1 MSSVMLKTFRE
12 GQLVTVAA
20 EGGDVDG
27 VVAHVSSLVK
37 VEVAVEEAG
46 TGPVFRT
53 AHPRSLTPRD
63 EPGPAD
69 DALRRAIHRSAS
81 AGHSAPGGGPAHG
94 RRAHT
99 RAAAHRPTG
108 R

>member
-1 MSSVMLKTFRE
+1 MLKTFRE
-12 GQLVTVAA
+12 GQLVSVAA
-20 EGGDVDG
+20 EGGSLDG
-27 VVAHVSSLVK
+27 VVSHAAGLVK
-37 VEVAVEEAG
+37 VEVAVDEAG
-46 TGPVFRT
+46 TGPVFRVV
-53 AHPRSLTPRD
+53 HPKALTPRD

-69 DALRRAIHRSAS
+69 DALRSLIHRAGA
-81 AGHSAPGGGPAHG
+81 AGHSAPGGGSVAG

>member
-1 MSSVMLKTFRE
+1 MLKTFRE

-20 EGGDVDG
+20 EGGALDG
-27 VVAHVSSLVK
+27 VVAHVASLVK
-37 VEVAVEEAG
+37 VEVAVEEADV
-46 TGPVFRT
+46 GPVFRT
-53 AHPRSLTPRD
+53 VHPKSLTPRD

-69 DALRRAIHRSAS
+69 DTLRRLIHRAGA
-81 AGHSAPGGGPAHG
+81 AGHHAPGGPSGRG

>member
-1 MSSVMLKTFRE
+1 MLKTFRE

-20 EGGDVDG
+20 DDGGLDA
-27 VVAHVSSLVK
+27 VVAHVVSLVK
-37 VEVAVEEAG
+37 VEVAVEQPES
-46 TGPVFRT
+46 GPVFRT
-53 AHPRSLTPRD
+53 VHPKALTPRD

-69 DALRRAIHRSAS
+69 DALRALIHRSAGT
-81 AGHSAPGGGPAHG
+81 GHSAPGGPAGHG

>member
-1 MSSVMLKTFRE
+1 MLKTFRE
-12 GQLVTVAA
+12 GQLVSVAA
-20 EGGDVDG
+20 EGGSVDG
-27 VVAHVSSLVK
+27 VVADVASLVK
-37 VEVAVEEAG
+37 VEVAVVEPG
-46 TGPVFRT
+46 SGPVFRT
-53 AHPRSLTPRD
+53 VHPKSLTPRD

-69 DALRRAIHRSAS
+69 DALRRLIHRAAA
-81 AGHSAPGGGPAHG
+81 AGHNAPGGSSVHG

>member
-1 MSSVMLKTFRE
+1 MLKTFRE
-12 GQLVTVAA
+12 GQLVTVAT
-20 EGGDVDG
+20 EGGDLDG
-27 VVAHVSSLVK
+27 VVAHVASLVK
-37 VEVAVEEAG
+37 VQVAVEQAG
-46 TGPVFRT
+46 SGPAFRT
-53 AHPRSLTPRD
+53 AHPKTLTPRD

-69 DALRRAIHRSAS
+69 DALRSLIHRAAA
-81 AGHSAPGGGPAHG
+81 AGHSAPGGASMGG